1 MKDFL
6 DLADLGRD
14 RVLDLLALADRLRDH
29 PEPTALA
36 GRVLGLLFFNP
47 SLRTLA
53 SMQVAMA
60 KLGGSSFVITPG
72 SGSWNLE
79 TRHGVVMNGTA
90 AEHIRE
96 AIPVLDSYS
105 DVLGVRAFAEGRDL
119 ATDLAEPTFAAIA
132 SLCRNPLINLESAAN
147 HPCQALA
154 DWKTLDDLEVPHR
167 GRFVLAWTNHPRALP
182 LAVPTA
188 VSQMAALRGMDVVVL
203 RPEGFALPAPVMDKV
218 RKLAVASG
226 GSVSETTD
234 RDAALAGAHVVYA
247 KEWGS
252 TEHYGDSEAD
262 SHARARFGEWILD
275 ESWFARARRDCHL
288 MHCLPVR
295 RNVAIA
301 DELLDGP
308 RSRVIQQAHN
318 RLVVQMGILHRLLSG
333 QRRQRVAA

>member
-1 MKDFL
+1 MNSFL

-14 RVLDLLALADRLRDH
+14 GVLDLLALSDRLREH

-60 KLGGSSFVITPG
+60 KLGGTSFVITPG
-72 SGSWNLE
+72 GGSWRLE
-79 TRHGVVMNGTA
+79 TRDGVVMTGTA

-119 ATDLAEPTFAAIA
+119 ATDLSEPTFGAIG

-154 DWKTLDDLEVPHR
+154 DWKTLDDLKVPRR
-167 GRFVLAWTNHPRALP
+167 GRFVLSWVNHPRALP
-182 LAVPTA
+182 IAVPTA

-203 RPEGFALPAPVMDKV
+203 RPEGFALPAPVMERA
-218 RKLAVASG
+218 RKLAAASG
-226 GSVSETTD
+226 GSITETAD

-252 TEHYGDSEAD
+252 TEHYGDAEAD
-262 SHARARFGEWILD
+262 ARARAGLGEWMLR
-275 ESWFARARRDCHL
+275 ESWFARARRACHL

-301 DELLDGP
+301 DEVLDGP
-308 RSRVIQQAHN
+308 RSRVPPQAHN
-318 RLVVQMGILHRLLSG
+318 RLIVQTAVLHRLLSG
-333 QRRQRVAA
+333 QRRERAAA

>member
-1 MKDFL
+1 LL
-6 DLADLGRD
+6 DLAELGREG
-14 RVLDLLALADRLRDH
+14 VLDLLALSDRLRES
-29 PEPTALA
+29 PEPAALA

-53 SMQVAMA
+53 SMQVAMSR
-60 KLGGSSFVITPG
+60 LGGTSFVITPG
-72 SGSWNLE
+72 SGSWTLE
-79 TRHGVVMNGTA
+79 TRDGVAMTGTA

-96 AIPVLDSYS
+96 AIPVLDSYC

-119 ATDLAEPTFAAIA
+119 ATDLAEPVFRAIA

-154 DWKTLDDLEVPHR
+154 DWKTLDDLKVPRR

-182 LAVPTA
+182 LAVPAA

-203 RPEGFALPAPVMDKV
+203 RPEGFALPAPVMEKA
-218 RKLAVASG
+218 RRLAAASG
-226 GSVSETTD
+226 GSIAETDD

-252 TEHYGDSEAD
+252 TAHYGDVEAD
-262 SHARARFGEWILD
+262 AHARAGLGDWMLR
-275 ESWFARARRDCHL
+275 ESWFGLARPDCHV

-301 DELLDGP
+301 DEVLDGP
-308 RSRVIQQAHN
+308 RSRVLQQAHN
-318 RLVVQMGILHRLLSG
+318 RLIVQVGILHRLLSG
-333 QRRQRVAA
+333 RQRDRAAA